1 MAGYT
6 MLAILY
12 KSLLLADA
20 ASHWAC

>member
-12 KSLLLADA
+12 KSLLLAHA